1 MKGNGIRQTI
11 LMKVILFVTVYLV
24 SMASYAQIRVTGTVT
39 SSEDGQP
46 IIGVNVM
53 LKGATNHGTVTNFEG
68 VFNLEVPSE
77 ESELTFSSIGFVAIT
92 KKVGATPLNVVLE
105 TDAQALEEVVVVGY
119 GGATKKSDI
128 TGAMS
133 VVSSKDFDKQPMINV
148 DQALQ
153 GRTTGVQ
160 ITQNSGSP
168 GGGLKIR
175 VRGANSITGS
185 NAPLVVVDGLIDVD
199 INSVNPSDIETINV
213 LKDASASAIYG
224 NRASNGVILITTKK
238 GKSGKA
244 TIEFG
249 TFVSVG
255 EIAKKFDVLSPRQY
269 AEQAN
274 AKAIGAGAEPIFT
287 EERINELVANAV
299 DYQDEIFRQAITQN
313 YQLSIRGGNENT
325 NYFISGNYL
334 NQEGVIINS
343 NFKRYNFRTNVNS
356 KLSDK
361 LSSSLNVNFMRTEGQ
376 NNFDRASQDVDV
388 VKGSVTFDP
397 LTPVRNEFGEY
408 NIFSN
413 SGAGSILKNPVF
425 VANEYLDVKSENVLQ
440 GNIQFDYKL
449 FEGMTFTVNGGLE
462 YLGALTKSFE
472 PSDDVNPLNAAIHKN
487 YNRLKWQNSLR
498 LRYNKSFGK
507 HNIDGMLIYEQ
518 RQSTINTTN
527 ASGTGLTSDGL
538 GFDNIGSSDLQ
549 RVSSSYSRRSLR
561 SGIGRAVYNY
571 DERYLA
577 TGSVRLDQSS
587 VFPNESTGIFPSFAL
602 GWNISNESF
611 FSLDAV
617 NNFRLRGGWGVT
629 GNEQIPTRAAFDFL
643 NVSRPWNPNGG
654 ATPTSTV
661 GPSQTAANP
670 NLTWEKT
677 IQTNIGI
684 DIGLWSDLVRL
695 SVEVY
700 NKRTE
705 DLLLQSILPGYT
717 GVNTQYVNAGIVDN
731 KGFEIDLGIN
741 PINNDKV
748 NWDLNLNF
756 SQNRNEVVE
765 LADGLET
772 MFSNVEIDHVNP
784 TIIKVGYPIGSFY
797 GYQFEGVDTENGNA
811 IYKENDENDDDRVI
825 IGNPFPD
832 FIFGLNNTVTFGNF
846 DFNLFI
852 QGIQGVDV
860 YNRLALLSLG
870 RTGNSPYATGKEV
883 LNSWTPEQRNNPLPS
898 QNATNTKQ
906 VSSEFIEDASF
917 IRLKNISLGY
927 TLPSTLSKKVNLSK
941 VRFNVSAQN
950 LLTFTSYSGFDPEVS
965 ANNSDDKLSGIDN
978 GITPNPRVFSFGLNA
993 TF

>member
-1 MKGNGIRQTI
+1 M
-11 LMKVILFVTVYLV
+11 TVYLA
-24 SMASYAQIRVTGTVT
+24 SMAAYAQVRVTGKVT

-46 IIGVNVM
+46 VIGVNVM
-53 LKGATNHGTVTNFEG
+53 LKGTTNHGTVTNFEG

-77 ESELTFSSIGFVAIT
+77 ESELIFSSIGFVTVTRTAGSSPI
-92 KKVGATPLNVVLE
+92 NVVLD

-119 GGATKKSDI
+119 GGAAKKSDI
-128 TGAMS
+128 TGAMT
-133 VVSSKDFDKQPMINV
+133 VVSAKDFDKQPMINV

-185 NAPLVVVDGLIDVD
+185 NDPLVVVDGLIGVD

-255 EIAKKFDVLSPRQY
+255 ELANKFDVLSAREY

-274 AKAIGAGAEPIFT
+274 AKAIGGGGEALFT
-287 EERINELVANAV
+287 EERINELVETSV
-299 DYQDEIFRQAITQN
+299 DYQDEVFRQAVTQN

-334 NQEGVIINS
+334 DQDGIIINS
-343 NFKRYNFRTNVNS
+343 NFKRYNLRTNVNS
-356 KLSDK
+356 KLSER
-361 LSSSLNVNFMRTEGQ
+361 LSSALNVNFMRTEGQ
-376 NNFDRASQDVDV
+376 NNFDRGSQDVDV

-397 LTPVRNEFGEY
+397 LTPVRDEFGAY
-408 NIFSN
+408 NVFSN
-413 SGAGSILKNPVF
+413 SGAGTILKNPVF
-425 VANEYLDVKSENVLQ
+425 VANEYLNVRTENTLQ
-440 GNIQFDYKL
+440 SSINFDYQIM
-449 FEGMTFTVNGGLE
+449 EGLTFSLNGGLE
-462 YLGALTKSFE
+462 YSSVLSKGFSPE
-472 PSDDVNPLNAAIHKN
+472 DEVNPLNSASQNNDHLL
-487 YNRLKWQNSLR
+487 RWQNNLR

-518 RQSTINTTN
+518 RQTTFN
-527 ASGTGLTSDGL
+527 QTWASGTGLTSSGL
-538 GFDNIGSSDLQ
+538 GFDNIGSSDIQ
-549 RVSSSYSRRSLR
+549 RVGSSYSRRSLR

-571 DERYLA
+571 DERYLVTA
-577 TGSVRLDQSS
+577 SARLDQSS

-617 NNFRLRGGWGVT
+617 NNLRLRGGWGVT
-629 GNEQIPTRAAFDFL
+629 GNEQIPTRAAFNFL
-643 NVSRPWNPNGG
+643 NVGTPWNPNGG
-654 ATPTSTV
+654 AVPTATV
-661 GPSQTAANP
+661 GPSRTAANP

-677 IQTNIGI
+677 IQTNIGV
-684 DIGLWSDLVRL
+684 DVGLWSDLVRL

-700 NKRTE
+700 SKRTE
-705 DLLLQSILPGYT
+705 DLLLQTILPGYT
-717 GVNTQYVNAGIVDN
+717 GVGTQYVNAGIVDN
-731 KGFEIDLGIN
+731 NGYEIDLGIN
-741 PINNDKV
+741 PISTDKV
-748 NWDLNLNF
+748 NWDVNFNF
-756 SQNRNEVVE
+756 SQNKNEVVE
-765 LADGLET
+765 LVDGLET
-772 MFSNVEIDHVNP
+772 LFSNVTIDQVNP
-784 TIIKVGYPIGSFY
+784 TIVQVGQPIGSFY
-797 GYQFEGVDTENGNA
+797 GYQYQGVDRETGNA
-811 IYKENDENDDDRVI
+811 IYYENEDNDDDRVI

-832 FIFGLNNTVTFGNF
+832 FIFGINNTVTFGNF

-852 QGIQGVDV
+852 QGVQGVDV
-860 YNRLALLSLG
+860 YNRLAMISLG
-870 RTGNSPYATGKEV
+870 RTGNAPYATSKEV
-883 LNSWTPEQRNNPLPS
+883 LNSWTPEQPDNALPS
-898 QNATNTKQ
+898 QNATNTRQ

-917 IRLKNISLGY
+917 IRIKNVALGY
-927 TLPSTLSKKVNLSK
+927 TLPSVLSEKVSLSK
-941 VRFNVSAQN
+941 VRFNVSVQN

-965 ANNSDDKLSGIDN
+965 ANNSDDKLAGIDN